1 MEIMVTL
8 FVFGI
13 PAAMVVL
20 LVWIKK
26 KERMKRYEL
35 QADLYAKALEKGE
48 KIPDNLFEPAYMKY
62 AKQEQEKEKDELA
75 ELKRQSLFV
84 GIILLIVGPAI
95 ALTMWVAAFFIGQ
108 IDLVRED
115 VPMYIRAASALGII
129 PFLIGIAFMIIHFI
143 GNKKD
148 TIENAK

>member
-1 MEIMVTL
+1 MEGMVIL

-62 AKQEQEKEKDELA
+62 AKQEQEKDDLT

-84 GIILLIVGPAI
+84 GIILMTVGFAVALFLWLAGSLIYMNTFLEADWPI
-95 ALTMWVAAFFIGQ
+95 
-108 IDLVRED
+108 
-115 VPMYIRAASALGII
+115 YIQSASAIGIV
-129 PFLIGIAFMIIHFI
+129 PFLIGVAFIIIHFI

-148 TIENAK
+148 TV